1 MDSSASPHLVFQFRT
16 AMATCGKQNLKPTCA
31 LKQPLIV
38 KSYDAPAASRDQ
50 PGSAWLAQHA
60 PNGLVMFVILN

>member
-1 MDSSASPHLVFQFRT
+1 MDSSAFPHLVFSFQDRNGNLRETELEVYLCFK
-16 AMATCGKQNLKPTCA
+16 ATPDRQ
-31 LKQPLIV
+31 
-38 KSYDAPAASRDQ
+38 SYDAPAASRDQ